1 MASDH
6 HEEHQRL
13 VRSAGEHAA
22 QIQAVMENAGGLF
35 SEPMTRHMA
44 GLRADL
50 ASLAIHGVQWEQDRN
65 ELIRTIEE
73 AVEGRTLE
81 CEDCGATYPDPHA
94 RDCVNYPRAEEP
106 IIDPDGWGTGYP
118 GS

>member
-1 MASDH
+1 MPSDI
-6 HEEHQRL
+6 HEEHVRL
-13 VRSAGEHAA
+13 VKSAAEHVV
-22 QIQAVMENAGGLF
+22 QVEAVMSNAGGLF
-35 SEPMTRHMA
+35 SEPMTRHVA

-50 ASLAIHGVQWEQDRN
+50 ASLMILAVQWEQDRN
-65 ELIRTIEE
+65 ELIRTLEE

-81 CEDCGATYPDPHA
+81 CEDCGTSYPDAHA
-94 RDCVNYPRAEEP
+94 RDCVNYPKAEEG